1 MEHVKTMKSF
11 ANYSN
16 YILKNNG
23 IFYASFGPI
32 WFGPSGDH
40 IFWGKERIY
49 DHLLL
54 TKKDYEK
61 NIKNILYNKDLD
73 SCDALFMFKTN
84 LFSYL
89 SVKEYLKILLNAEF
103 KKRYL
108 FAKISVKAINLLKN
122 KPKID
127 KMLDKK
133 RVPKF
138 DRYCSGIYLW
148 LEKT

>member
-1 MEHVKTMKSF
+1 MESF
-11 ANYSN
+11 M
-16 YILKNNG
+16 
-23 IFYASFGPI
+23 
-32 WFGPSGDH
+32 
-40 IFWGKERIY
+40 
-49 DHLLL
+49 LLL
-54 TKKDYEK
+54 VLSGLDLLETIFFGGKKEFMIIYFSPKKDYEK
-61 NIKNILYNKDLD
+61 NIKNIPYNKDLD